1 MHTDHISFGEHA
13 MIRQVRHAFSPSR
26 RTILKSAGLTLGAS
40 MLPLASSFGQAA
52 ARPARYR
59 RYNASG
65 SKMGA
70 RMLQSYARAVR
81 AMLALP
87 PEDPRNWYRHAMVHT
102 LDCPHGNWWL
112 LPWHR
117 GYLGWFEQICR
128 ELSGDPQFALP
139 YWDWTAEQK
148 VPSGMFDDVLDP
160 TNAAYIPNAQEF
172 ENRLKTALAS
182 TDYWTA
188 PGGVFDRNTR
198 YGQLLIRKFRFADD
212 IMFDIVGDPSGP
224 LFYDQ
229 AKARGIRREQPAL
242 SAATIDAV
250 SKSTIDAALAAPDFQ
265 TFGSLKSA
273 NHHTMA
279 GFSVIEG
286 RPHNSIHRCVGSRD
300 CNFMD
305 AQGFMTN
312 FLSPVDPIF
321 FLHHANLDRL
331 WDVWTRKQ
339 LLLGLPVLPSGVE
352 LRTDLPDEQKS
363 AEEKNTDYYRWAREP
378 VLFFVDS
385 QGRPVTKTRAE
396 DYASMN
402 AFDYDYE
409 PGTGED
415 AVRRAASQPR
425 PRLAARR
432 VYAGKVQNRLVAGSK
447 PASATVQLPSSV
459 ASQGGAAGATLVA
472 NVTLN
477 FSGRTCDAF
486 VVILNGPD
494 DPSDVEPGS
503 PFYLA
508 TITMIGGHGTC
519 GALSYALPLGD
530 KLGQAA
536 NAQALAS
543 DGSLKLRVLPLHAM
557 MGHHG
562 MEMDNPVELLAVN
575 VESY

>member
-1 MHTDHISFGEHA
+1 
-13 MIRQVRHAFSPSR
+13 
-26 RTILKSAGLTLGAS
+26 
-40 MLPLASSFGQAA
+40 
-52 ARPARYR
+52 
-59 RYNASG
+59 
-65 SKMGA
+65 
-70 RMLQSYARAVR
+70 
-81 AMLALP
+81 
-87 PEDPRNWYRHAMVHT
+87 MVHT

-128 ELSGDPQFALP
+128 ELSGDPHFALP
-139 YWDWTAEQK
+139 YWDWTTEQR

-160 TNAAYIPNAQEF
+160 NHPAYIGTAQEF
-172 ENRLKTALAS
+172 ENRLKTALENS
-182 TDYWTA
+182 GYWTS
-188 PGGVFDRNTR
+188 PGGVFDRNSQ

-212 IMFDIVGDPSGP
+212 IMFDIVGDPSGA

-229 AKARGIRREQPAL
+229 SRARGIRRELPAL

-250 SKSTIDAALAAPDFQ
+250 SPATIQAALAAPDFP

-279 GFSVIEG
+279 GFSIIEG

-300 CNFMD
+300 CNFVD
-305 AQGFMTN
+305 PQGFMTN

-363 AEEKNTDYYRWAREP
+363 EEEKNTDYYRWAREP
-378 VLFFVDS
+378 ILFFVDS
-385 QGRPVTKTRAE
+385 EGRPVTKTRAE
-396 DYASMN
+396 DYTWMS
-402 AFDYDYE
+402 AFGYDYE
-409 PGTGED
+409 PGFGEEV
-415 AVRRAASQPR
+415 VRQAGGKPR
-425 PRLAARR
+425 PRMGARR
-432 VYAGKVQNRLVAGSK
+432 VYPGKVVSRQVQGTRPG
-447 PASATVQLPSSV
+447 SATVQLP
-459 ASQGGAAGATLVA
+459 AGAVEQATTTGTTLVA

-477 FSGRTCDAF
+477 FSEMTHDAF

-494 DPSDVEPGS
+494 DPSQVEPGS

-519 GALSYALPLGD
+519 GALSYALPLGE
-530 KLGQAA
+530 KLHHPGA
-536 NAQALAS
+536 AQALAA
-543 DGSLKLRVLPLHAM
+543 DGALRLRVVPMHAM
-557 MGHHG
+557 MGHHDMG
-562 MEMDNPVELLAVN
+562 GENAVELLRVN
-575 VESY
+575 VEAY

>member
-1 MHTDHISFGEHA
+1 MTQNPRD
-13 MIRQVRHAFSPSR
+13 AFSPSR
-26 RTILKSAGLTLGAS
+26 RTILKTAGLGVGAGMLPFGAS
-40 MLPLASSFGQAA
+40 FAQALAK
-52 ARPARYR
+52 PARHR
-59 RYNASG
+59 RYNAS

-70 RMLQSYARAVR
+70 HMLKSYAKAIR

-128 ELSGDPQFALP
+128 ELSGDPHFALP

-160 TNAAYIPNAQEF
+160 NHPAYIPNARDF
-172 ENRLKTALAS
+172 EHRLKTALVNS
-182 TDYWTA
+182 DYWTL
-188 PGGVFDRNTR
+188 PDGVFNRNTR

-224 LFYDQ
+224 LFYEQ
-229 AKARGIRREQPAL
+229 SHARGIRREQPAL

-250 SKSTIDAALAAPDFQ
+250 STSTILAALAAPDFQ

-279 GFSVIEG
+279 GFSIIEG
-286 RPHNSIHRCVGSRD
+286 RPHNSIHRCVGSHD

-305 AQGFMTN
+305 AEGFMTN

-339 LLLGLPVLPSGVE
+339 QLLGLPVVPSGVE

-378 VLFFVDS
+378 MLFFVDS
-385 QGRPVTKTRAE
+385 EGRQVTKTRAE
-396 DYASMN
+396 DYLWTS
-402 AFDYDYE
+402 AFSYDYE
-409 PGTGED
+409 PGSGEEV
-415 AVRRAASQPR
+415 VRQAGGQPR
-425 PRLAARR
+425 PRAAARR
-432 VYAGKVQNRLVAGSK
+432 VYAGKVQNRQVRGPQ
-447 PASATVQLPSSV
+447 PASATVQLPASV
-459 ASQGGAAGATLVA
+459 AGQAGTAGATLVA

-477 FSGRTCDAF
+477 FSEMTHDAF

-494 DPSDVEPGS
+494 DPSHVEPGS

-508 TITMIGGHGTC
+508 TISMIGGHGTC
-519 GALSYALPLGD
+519 GALSYALPLGE
-530 KLGQAA
+530 KLSQAGM
-536 NAQALAS
+536 AQAMTA
-543 DGSLKLRVLPLHAM
+543 DGSLRLRVLPLHAM
-557 MGHHG
+557 MGHPG
-562 MEMDNPVELLAVN
+562 MGSDNPVELLAVN
-575 VESY
+575 VETY

>member
-1 MHTDHISFGEHA
+1 
-13 MIRQVRHAFSPSR
+13 MIRPAHHAFSPSR
-26 RTILKSAGLTLGAS
+26 RTVLKTTSLALAGGL
-40 MLPLASSFGQAA
+40 LPLASPFAQGA

-65 SKMGA
+65 SKTGA
-70 RMLQSYARAVR
+70 RMLQSYAKAVR

-172 ENRLKTALAS
+172 EQRLKAALAN
-182 TDYWTA
+182 TDYWTS
-188 PGGVFDRNTR
+188 PGGMFDRNTR

-229 AKARGIRREQPAL
+229 AHARGIRRDAPQL

-250 SKSTIDAALAAPDFQ
+250 STATIQAALAAPDFP

-339 LLLGLPVLPSGVE
+339 QLLGLPVLPSGVE
-352 LRTDLPDEQKS
+352 LRTELPDDQKS

-385 QGRPVTKTRAE
+385 QGRPVSKTRAE
-396 DYASMN
+396 DYTWMS

-409 PGTGED
+409 PGSGEEV
-415 AVRRAASQPR
+415 VRWAGSQPR

-432 VYAGKVQNRLVAGSK
+432 VYTGTVQSRMVSGTK
-447 PASATVQLPSSV
+447 PASATVQLPSSAV
-459 ASQGGAAGATLVA
+459 AQAGTMGSTLVA

-477 FSGRTCDAF
+477 FSEMVHDAF

-494 DPSDVEPGS
+494 DPSSVEPGS

-508 TITMIGGHGTC
+508 TITMIGGHGSC

-530 KLGQAA
+530 KLGQAGA
-536 NAQALAS
+536 AQALAA
-543 DGSLKLRVLPLHAM
+543 DGSLRLRVVPMHAM

-562 MEMDNPVELLAVN
+562 MGGENAVELLAVN
-575 VESY
+575 VETY

>member
-1 MHTDHISFGEHA
+1 MNRHLH
-13 MIRQVRHAFSPSR
+13 HAFSPSR
-26 RTILKSAGLTLGAS
+26 RTLLKTAGLAAGAG
-40 MLPLASSFGQAA
+40 MLPFGAPFAQTAA
-52 ARPARYR
+52 KQARYR

-70 RMLQSYARAVR
+70 RMLESYARAVR

-87 PEDPRNWYRHAMVHT
+87 PEDPRNWYRIAMVHT

-139 YWDWTAEQK
+139 YWDWTAEQR
-148 VPSGMFDDVLDP
+148 VPSGMFNDVLDP
-160 TNAAYIPNAQEF
+160 TNAAYIANAQEF
-172 ENRLKTALAS
+172 EHRLKTAIAN

-188 PGGVFDRNTR
+188 PNGAFDRNTR
-198 YGQLLIRKFRFADD
+198 YGQLLIRKFRFAED

-224 LFYDQ
+224 LFYEQ

-242 SAATIDAV
+242 STATIDAV

-339 LLLGLPVLPSGVE
+339 QILGLPVLPSGVE
-352 LRTDLPDEQKS
+352 LRTDLPDDQKS
-363 AEEKNTDYYRWAREP
+363 PEEKNTDYYRWAREP

-385 QGRPVTKTRAE
+385 QGRPVTKTRTE
-396 DYASMN
+396 DYAWTS

-415 AVRRAASQPR
+415 AVRRASNQPR
-425 PRLAARR
+425 PKLAARR
-432 VYAGKVQNRLVAGSK
+432 VYTGKVQNRLVAASK
-447 PASATVQLPSSV
+447 AASATVALPSGL
-459 ASQGGAAGATLVA
+459 ASQSASAGSTLVA

-477 FSGRTCDAF
+477 FSERTCDAF
-486 VVILNGPD
+486 VVLLNGPD
-494 DPSDVEPGS
+494 DPSQVEPGS

-530 KLGQAA
+530 KLGHAA
-536 NAQALAS
+536 NVQALAV

-557 MGHHG
+557 MGHHD
-562 MEMDNPVELLAVN
+562 MAMDNPVELLAVN

>member
-1 MHTDHISFGEHA
+1 MN
-13 MIRQVRHAFSPSR
+13 RPVQHAFSPSR
-26 RTILKSAGLTLGAS
+26 RTLLKTTGLALGAG
-40 MLPLASSFGQAA
+40 MLPLGAPFAQTA
-52 ARPARYR
+52 ARAARYR
-59 RYNASG
+59 RYNVSG

-70 RMLQSYARAVR
+70 RMLASYARAVR

-87 PEDPRNWYRHAMVHT
+87 PEDPRNWYRIAMVHT

-139 YWDWTAEQK
+139 YWDWTAEQQ
-148 VPSGMFDDVLDP
+148 VPSGMFNDVLDP
-160 TNAAYIPNAQEF
+160 TNAAAYIPDAQTF
-172 ENRLKTALAS
+172 ENRLKTAMAN
-182 TDYWTA
+182 TDYWTS
-188 PGGVFDRNTR
+188 PGGVFDRNSR
-198 YGQLLIRKFRFADD
+198 YGQLLIRKFRFVDD

-224 LFYDQ
+224 LFYER
-229 AKARGIRREQPAL
+229 AKARGIRRDQPAL

-250 SKSTIDAALAAPDFQ
+250 SKTTIDAALAAPDFQ

-286 RPHNSIHRCVGSRD
+286 RPHNSIHRCVGSHN

-305 AQGFMTN
+305 AEGFMTN
-312 FLSPVDPIF
+312 FLSPIDPIF

-339 LLLGLPVLPSGVE
+339 LLLGQPVLPSGAE
-352 LRTDLPDEQKS
+352 LRTDLPDNEKS
-363 AEEKNTDYYRWAREP
+363 AAERNTDYYRWAREP
-378 VLFFVDS
+378 VLFFVDA
-385 QGRPVTKTRAE
+385 QGRPVDKTRTE
-396 DYASMN
+396 DYAWMS

-432 VYAGKVQNRLVAGSK
+432 VYTGKVQSRLVAASK
-447 PASATVQLPSSV
+447 PASATVQLPSST
-459 ASQGGAAGATLVA
+459 AEQARTAGATLIA

-477 FSGRTCDAF
+477 FTERNCGVF
-486 VVILNGPD
+486 VVLLNGPD
-494 DPSDVEPGS
+494 DPSQVEPGS

-530 KLGQAA
+530 KLAQAA
-536 NAQALAS
+536 NAQAMAA
-543 DGSLKLRVLPLHAM
+543 DGGLKLRVVPLHAM
-557 MGHHG
+557 MGHD
-562 MEMDNPVELLAVN
+562 MAMDSPVELLAVN